1 MQKEFE
7 FIHVKLCFKV
17 KQAIKSQENGCPLGE
32 QYQERSRRG
41 LLRTQC
47 LFCVWV
53 LVLFRAWVLDARCV
67 WENNC
72 SCVNC
77 TFNEEIKNTWMHTIQ
92 HRKKCS
98 LKKNW
103 NIQKN
108 IKEWKWRIWKVE
120 KCKRNKM
127 PPPSFPFCRF
137 SLHFILPMKNSC
149 DHATHS
155 YAVLYH
161 FICCFS
167 PT

>member
-7 FIHVKLCFKV
+7 FIHVKLCFRV

-32 QYQERSRRG
+32 QYQERNKRG

-47 LFCVWV
+47 LFRV
-53 LVLFRAWVLDARCV
+53 WVLDAWCV
-67 WENNC
+67 GENYC
-72 SCVNC
+72 SYVNC
-77 TFNEEIKNTWMHTIQ
+77 TLKNQEIKNTWMHTIQ

-103 NIQKN
+103 NVHKN
-108 IKEWKWRIWKVE
+108 MKEWKWKFWKVE

-127 PPPSFPFCRF
+127 PPSSFPFCCF
-137 SLHFILPMKNSC
+137 SLHFILPVKNSC
-149 DHATHS
+149 DHAPHS
-155 YAVLYH
+155 YAILYH

-167 PT
+167 LT